1 MPKCVARTL
10 TPSDV
15 GESENHRPA
24 IRLLPEQDAL
34 LLFPEPLGK
43 EKPYAFDCKDHTG
56 KRWQFKY
63 TNKASGPRIRPIE
76 GYLES
81 HRIGSGSTI
90 IICEPAKHGDPYT
103 ITISFAAG
111 AGQRPK

>member
-10 TPSDV
+10 TPSEA

-24 IRLLPEQDAL
+24 IKLPKKEAL
-34 LLFPEPLGK
+34 LLFPGPSLGK
-43 EKPYAFDCKDHTG
+43 DIPYAFDCEDHTG
-56 KRWQFKY
+56 KRWRFEY